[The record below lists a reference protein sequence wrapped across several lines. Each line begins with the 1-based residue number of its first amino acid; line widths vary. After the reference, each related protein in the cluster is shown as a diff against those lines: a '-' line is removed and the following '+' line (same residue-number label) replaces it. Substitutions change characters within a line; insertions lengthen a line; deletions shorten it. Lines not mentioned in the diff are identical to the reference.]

1 MKYLL
6 LSVVF
11 LISQVDGFAQ
21 KKTPFVFNSY
31 NSFGFVAGQSPLAVT
46 VQTVNGIAFNK
57 WFVGAGF
64 GMDDYFERS
73 LPVFI
78 DVKRAFEFKKS
89 HLFLYADAGSHLILK
104 DNKKINPFSSF
115 STSGNLYID
124 AGMGIKIKT
133 SRKSH
138 LFFSIGNTLKNIT
151 ETETSIDTGFPYKN
165 ETVYKLSR
173 ISFRMG
179 YQF

>member
-64 GMDDYFERS
+64 GMDDYFES
-73 LPVFI
+73 
-78 DVKRAFEFKKS
+78 DYTNEYDNDEFS
-89 HLFLYADAGSHLILK
+89 
-104 DNKKINPFSSF
+104 
-115 STSGNLYID
+115 
-124 AGMGIKIKT
+124 
-133 SRKSH
+133 
-138 LFFSIGNTLKNIT
+138 
-151 ETETSIDTGFPYKN
+151 
-165 ETVYKLSR
+165 
-173 ISFRMG
+173 
-179 YQF
+179 